1 MMEERIK
8 NIFEKQGGVMRTK
21 ELSEH
26 GIHYRKLR
34 TLIEE
39 GKVEKIRYGY
49 YQ

>member
-1 MMEERIK
+1 MMEEQIK

-26 GIHYRKLR
+26 GIYYRKLR

-39 GKVEKIRYGY
+39 QGLSLIHI
-49 YQ
+49 